1 MGPFYIWDILY
12 VSFLYGAKAEED
24 IGIGF
29 DDFTV
34 KLPEEPVTNWN
45 NIEIK

>member
-1 MGPFYIWDILY
+1 M
-12 VSFLYGAKAEED
+12 AEDD
-24 IGIGF
+24 IGIGV

-34 KLPEEPVTNWN
+34 KLPEEPVTSWS

>member
-1 MGPFYIWDILY
+1 LGYLY

-24 IGIGF
+24 IGF

-34 KLPEEPVTNWN
+34 KLPEEPVTN
-45 NIEIK
+45 